1 MGFFAISEFNLKQK
15 IIGYF
20 TIIFVVSILVVA
32 GIAVGISSYS
42 LRNEFMKKAKAVTAN
57 LSLACADPLT
67 SLSYSMDTSM
77 SSEVDKLTQ
86 TFKGVQAGDKDV
98 SYIALMEISGKCVA
112 SSEDSLRNRL
122 FNKTEHERDILATLG
137 VNVVPGFEVSGV
149 TDVAAPVM
157 SAGQKIGVLCI
168 GFTKKSISN
177 IVFVIVLLLLLSG
190 LAVLGIGAF
199 TYNLIVKRD
208 IIAPLTRVMVV
219 ARKIGEEGDMSQQ
232 EIAVS
237 GNDEIA
243 QLARVFNEMLAY
255 FKEIATSVNRVA
267 SNDLTATVRV
277 RSDKD
282 ILSSSFNKMVKDL
295 ERSSS
300 GLRNLTEKQKVLLDE
315 YFILFQKLAE
325 GDLGVVANEN
335 TGEDIFNRLGTV
347 TNQMIAYLHQ
357 MANAATQ
364 IAHGDLTVTVN
375 PRAKR
380 DELGHAFKQMT
391 ENLKNL
397 IARVIEQSN
406 ILASSST
413 ALEQITRQ
421 STQTISQLSTTVSHI
436 SASTATVAKN
446 SHSAASVASAAD
458 KASVTGMESMK
469 KLVEKIQAIRD
480 VEQGSATAMNGLATR
495 STQIGEI
502 VSVITKIADQTNLLS
517 LNAAI
522 EAARAGEAGH
532 GFAVVA
538 DEVRKLAES
547 SAHSAQ
553 EIARII
559 KEVQEETGTAVISVK
574 KGQVAINEGATLT
587 TDSSTQFKEILNRVQ
602 EMVQQISEIA
612 SAAEETAA
620 SSEEAAASSEEQ
632 TAAIEEIASVTSELS
647 NTAKLLQGAI
657 AGFKL

>member
-1 MGFFAISEFNLKQK
+1 MGLPKFSEFDLKQK

-20 TIIFVVSILVVA
+20 TVIFVLSILVVA
-32 GIAVGISSYS
+32 GIAVGLSSSS
-42 LRNEFMKKAKAVTAN
+42 LRNEFMQKARSVTAN

-67 SLSYSMDTSM
+67 SLSYAMDTSM
-77 SSEVDKLTQ
+77 SSDVDKLTQ
-86 TFKGVQAGDKDV
+86 TFKGVQASDKDV
-98 SYIALMEISGKCVA
+98 SYIALMEVSGKCVA
-112 SSEDSLRNRL
+112 STDDALRNTL
-122 FNKTEHERDILATLG
+122 FNKTDLQREIMG
-137 VNVVPGFEVSGV
+137 VSAITVMARSSIAGVS
-149 TDVAAPVM
+149 DVAVPVM

-168 GFTKKSISN
+168 GFSRKSITTV
-177 IVFVIVLLLLLSG
+177 VFTIVLLLVLAGLL
-190 LAVLGIGAF
+190 VLVGGAF
-199 TYNLIVKRD
+199 TYNLIVGRD

-219 ARKIGEEGDMSQQ
+219 ARKISEEGDLSQQ
-232 EIAVS
+232 EIMAH

-243 QLARVFNEMLAY
+243 QLARVFNEMIAY

-282 ILSSSFNKMVKDL
+282 ILSTSFNKMVKDL
-295 ERSSS
+295 ERSS
-300 GLRNLTEKQKVLLDE
+300 GDLRNLTEKQKVLLDE
-315 YFILFQKLAE
+315 YFVLFQKLAE

-335 TGEDIFNRLGTV
+335 TGEDIFNRLGKV

-357 MANAATQ
+357 MSNAAKQ
-364 IAHGDLTVTVN
+364 IAQGDLSVTVN
-375 PRAKR
+375 PRTTR
-380 DELGHAFKQMT
+380 DELGQAFKQMT

-397 IARVIEQSN
+397 ISRVIEQSN
-406 ILASSST
+406 TLAASST
-413 ALEQITRQ
+413 ALAQITQQ
-421 STQTISQLSTTVSHI
+421 STQTIAQLSTTVSHI

-458 KASVTGMESMK
+458 KASITGMESMK

-574 KGQVAINEGATLT
+574 KGQVAINEGAGLT
-587 TDSSTQFKEILNRVQ
+587 QDSSTQFKEILNRVQ

-632 TAAIEEIASVTSELS
+632 TAAIEEIASVTNELS